1 MRRGREEERRRNRG
15 EGEEEVD
22 GGGGRGV
29 LVEDIKGV
37 TRARRGRWVPTR
49 GSNGSVCV
57 CLCLTKPG
65 SPADCAPEHVSPA
78 LTSQHV

>member
-1 MRRGREEERRRNRG
+1 MRRWRRG
-15 EGEEEVD
+15 GGKCGEEGRKKRGGIEEKEKKEVD

-49 GSNGSVCV
+49 GSDGSVCV
-57 CLCLTKPG
+57 CVC
-65 SPADCAPEHVSPA
+65 V
-78 LTSQHV
+78 